1 MLHPEICEDSHSVTS
16 SQELASGAMH
26 CVRHDGVTIAQSGQ
40 EAVHANL
47 SATQAKALGLLTSG
61 TCGPTSITSSKSY
74 GLKQS
79 LVSRLQAKT
88 DLLGST
94 LYKLTWKER
103 DTPQQHLISAL
114 RASVLRTSGSDSSG
128 WPTPTANNG
137 TGAGTSGRQGG
148 MNLQSEAQLAGWQTP
163 VANDATGST
172 HCYSGKNADGTPKI
186 CLKLPGTAKLAG
198 WPTPMA
204 GTPAQNGNSAAGNTD
219 SSRKTTALCGAQ
231 VRGSGIN
238 IAIPMPEPQRL
249 TVSGEMLTGC
259 AAGMES
265 GGQLNPAHSRW
276 LMALPKEWDDCAPTG
291 TQSTRKSRK
300 AS

>member
-1 MLHPEICEDSHSVTS
+1 MLHPEICEALPSATS
-16 SQELASGAMH
+16 SPES
-26 CVRHDGVTIAQSGQ
+26 VSGVTHYAMQDGETIDPSGL

-47 SATQAKALGLLTSG
+47 SARQAKVAGLLTSG
-61 TCGPTSITSSKSY
+61 TFGPTSTTSSKNA

-88 DLLGST
+88 ASIGST

-103 DTPQQHLISAL
+103 DTPQQLSISAL
-114 RASVLRTSGSDSSG
+114 RASVRRTSDKDSSG

-172 HCYSGKNADGTPKI
+172 HCYSGKHPDGSPKV

-198 WPTPMA
+198 WVTPTTRDWKDTA
-204 GTPAQNGNSAAGNTD
+204 GMTAQ
-219 SSRKTTALCGAQ
+219 
-231 VRGSGIN
+231 RGGKDRLDQLPRQAFMVQPI
-238 IAIPMPEPQRL
+238 RL
-249 TVSGEMLTGC
+249 TASGEMLTGSS
-259 AAGMES
+259 AGMES

-276 LMALPKEWDDCAPTG
+276 LMALPKEWDDCAPTAM
-291 TQSTRKSRK
+291 QSTRKSRK